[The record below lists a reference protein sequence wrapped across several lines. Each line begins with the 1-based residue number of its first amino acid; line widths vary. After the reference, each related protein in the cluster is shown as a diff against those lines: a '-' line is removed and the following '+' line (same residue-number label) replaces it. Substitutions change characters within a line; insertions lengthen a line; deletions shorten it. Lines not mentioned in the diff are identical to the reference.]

1 MKKISVV
8 IMIVW
13 MSCSVFSQ
21 DLYIGFKSGFKQEV
35 FSTKYDLYKTKVDFK
50 TPTLALYYSMTFS
63 NHFEIGWGIGYYA
76 YSQNIKVHYVDF
88 PFSKVI
94 DCQTGHNVLFQ
105 TLSYRF
111 QIGYHLRLAKDF
123 SLKFN
128 TGMHSELYYQKYD
141 NLNPPKHIVGTSSPE
156 VFIDYGYLWKGYNFL
171 LSNSLSF
178 QYYTKHNI
186 GISVF
191 AAYHAGLL
199 PAFHNYITF
208 EDDDY
213 VVQDRIFTRGSYV
226 EFGLEVGY
234 RFKRISP

>member
-76 YSQNIKVHYVDF
+76 YSQNIKVHYEDF
-88 PFSKVI
+88 PFSKVV

-105 TLSYRF
+105 TFSYRF

>member
-1 MKKISVV
+1 
-8 IMIVW
+8 
-13 MSCSVFSQ
+13 
-21 DLYIGFKSGFKQEV
+21 
-35 FSTKYDLYKTKVDFK
+35 LYKTKVDFK

-76 YSQNIKVHYVDF
+76 YSQNIKVHYEDF
-88 PFSKVI
+88 PFSKVV

-105 TLSYRF
+105 TFSYRF

>member
-1 MKKISVV
+1 
-8 IMIVW
+8 

-76 YSQNIKVHYVDF
+76 YSQNIKVHYEDF
-88 PFSKVI
+88 PFSKVV

-105 TLSYRF
+105 TFSYRF

>member
-1 MKKISVV
+1 MKKISVG

-35 FSTKYDLYKTKVDFK
+35 FSTNYDLYKTKVDFK

-76 YSQNIKVHYVDF
+76 YSQNIKIYDDF
-88 PFSKVI
+88 AYRKVV
-94 DCQTGHNVLFQ
+94 DCQTGHDVIFQ

-128 TGMHSELYYQKYD
+128 TGMHSELYYQNYDKIDQPKY
-141 NLNPPKHIVGTSSPE
+141 IIGTSSPE
-156 VFIDYGYLWKGYNFL
+156 VFIHYGYLWKGYNFL
-171 LSNSLSF
+171 FSNSLSF

-186 GISVF
+186 GISIF

-199 PAFHNYITF
+199 QAVNNYLVFKEI
-208 EDDDY
+208 DY
-213 VVQDRIFTRGSYV
+213 TINDMIFTRGSYF